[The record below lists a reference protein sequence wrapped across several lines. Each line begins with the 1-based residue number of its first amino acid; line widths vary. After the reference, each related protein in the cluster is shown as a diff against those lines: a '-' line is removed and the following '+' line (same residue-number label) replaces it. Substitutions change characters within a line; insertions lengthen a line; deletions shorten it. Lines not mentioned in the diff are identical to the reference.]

1 VVQGCSKDRRLLKA
15 GGRLGLRIWVLK
27 HSICLSPAL
36 RLVKI
41 FIQTVEDDRAV
52 EKDPNS
58 LIPPERDGM
67 RAYVDERKDN
77 RRLQINMVQ

>member
-1 VVQGCSKDRRLLKA
+1 MVQGCSKDRRLLKA

-27 HSICLSPAL
+27 HSM
-36 RLVKI
+36 
-41 FIQTVEDDRAV
+41 EGDRAV

>member
-1 VVQGCSKDRRLLKA
+1 MLKA

-27 HSICLSPAL
+27 HSMICWSPAL

-41 FIQTVEDDRAV
+41 FIQTVEGDRAV